1 MTKEV
6 QAARTRVCKA
16 PRSCCPWLWK
26 EGRGS
31 WSGGSS
37 HVVLKEPPASE
48 TKGRVKAG
56 LCPPVPTARPRDRS
70 GERGVLRAPSRLAV
84 GGWSRG
90 VLFPRQEAGAVESE

>member
-37 HVVLKEPPASE
+37 HVVLKEPPAGNKGPCEGWPLPACAHCPAPRSE
-48 TKGRVKAG
+48 RRTWGPESSLPSGCGRVVQGRVVSSAG
-56 LCPPVPTARPRDRS
+56 SWGC
-70 GERGVLRAPSRLAV
+70 GE
-84 GGWSRG
+84 
-90 VLFPRQEAGAVESE
+90 